1 MLTQS
6 CGNVLPVDWNT
17 SHARSLQLAVLN
29 LPADPSQIVRQRT
42 YDLLDGDA
50 DDDELANDL
59 DLHSLILNSQNNEPI
74 VSAEEVLQEIDEI
87 MRDQLTSGLGSSAST
102 TNESSP
108 CIDCSLPAIVTAGES
123 GLSPLTL
130 CGERE
135 RLSVTHLNEVII
147 ELERMIQ
154 SQSEVLI
161 NELAFR
167 DELEFEKELK
177 NSFISLILTTQN
189 KKRQLSLDRK
199 KGSAASTGTLSGSS
213 SLDSV
218 KYLTTIIPF
227 NPESGPPDIRAMQVL
242 IKSEYASPY
251 TSSL

>member
-1 MLTQS
+1 MLTENF
-6 CGNVLPVDWNT
+6 GNVLPVDWNT

-29 LPADPSQIVRQRT
+29 LPNDPNAVKHSSN
-42 YDLLDGDA
+42 DLTDGDV
-50 DDDELANDL
+50 DDEELAKDL
-59 DLHSLILNSQNNEPI
+59 DLHSLILNSQSDEPV
-74 VSAEEVLQEIDEI
+74 VSVEEVLQEIDDI
-87 MRDQLTSGLGSSAST
+87 MRDQLTSGLGSSVST

-108 CIDCSLPAIVTAGES
+108 CVDLPALMNAEGNRF
-123 GLSPLTL
+123 SPLTL
-130 CGERE
+130 SCHRQ

-177 NSFISLILTTQN
+177 NSFISLILVTQN
-189 KKRQLSLDRK
+189 KRRQLSLDRK
-199 KGSAASTGTLSGSS
+199 KEPSGSISGSS

-218 KYLTTIIPF
+218 KYLTTIIPY
-227 NPESGPPDIRAMQVL
+227 NPESGPPDVRAMQVL
-242 IKSEYASPY
+242 IKSKPELPFV
-251 TSSL
+251 LMC